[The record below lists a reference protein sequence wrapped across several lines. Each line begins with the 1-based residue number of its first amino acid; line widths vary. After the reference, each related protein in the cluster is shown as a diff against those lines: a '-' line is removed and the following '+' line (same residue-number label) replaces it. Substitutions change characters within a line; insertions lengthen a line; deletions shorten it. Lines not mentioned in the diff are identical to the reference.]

1 MAHVRTWFVVAMAM
15 VTMFTTYG
23 CKSGSQA
30 SNPAQPLPIAATWNG
45 SDSAFQESGHWLINS
60 AAQLDATGS
69 NNLVNLQVDFDSQ
82 SLIVL
87 AMGERPTAGYW
98 ATITSA
104 QQKGGKVYFQA
115 VASRPAG
122 DAMTGQ
128 VMTYPVAAAVI
139 PKVEPR
145 VVIPEIESVTGGSPD
160 DYGNLKVDEVARW
173 NAGTS
178 N

>member
-1 MAHVRTWFVVAMAM
+1 MAQVRTLFVVALAM
-15 VTMFTTYG
+15 ITMISTFG
-23 CKSGSQA
+23 CKSDSSA

-60 AAQLDATGS
+60 SAQLDATGS
-69 NNLVNLQVDFDSQ
+69 SHLVDLRVDFDSQ

-87 AMGERPTAGYW
+87 AMGERPSAGYW

-104 QQKGGKVYFQA
+104 QQKAGKVYFQA
-115 VASRPAG
+115 VASRPEG
-122 DAMTGQ
+122 SSGS

-145 VVIPEIESVTGGSPD
+145 VVIPEIESISGGNPS
-160 DYGNLKVDEVARW
+160 DYGSLRMDEVARW
-173 NAGTS
+173 NAQTG